1 MPNRA
6 RVNVSGT
13 VAAVQAT
20 LPDRLRSNFRAN
32 DKHKSVA
39 ISKGEPQTVLL
50 ATEMEPSDPVIS
62 QQQQPQLTDFYG
74 RRGVDEVNCI
84 ALKEHLLRLRVGIP
98 LRATWY
104 KGEFGHELGTV
115 VPLMNTLAICGLLA
129 STTSC
134 GDMGVFYRSSPNHT
148 SLGVHA
154 TGFMR
159 SKACYRTAGIE
170 SWYGVRVNNIMSSHT
185 PRIRGTIN
193 VTQCTRASRCNFYV
207 VPPPLYDQVRKQRL
221 QKTHTPK
228 HQHVP
233 LLVIYNKY
241 DPEWRGPVNFINPDV
256 LKMII
261 NEYQTVCPGG
271 EVIYDRPGSPRSLA
285 QGATGVVTDAGSM
298 GTLQM
303 SSNIDGKNSYIWTL
317 V

>member
-1 MPNRA
+1 
-6 RVNVSGT
+6 
-13 VAAVQAT
+13 
-20 LPDRLRSNFRAN
+20 
-32 DKHKSVA
+32 
-39 ISKGEPQTVLL
+39 
-50 ATEMEPSDPVIS
+50 
-62 QQQQPQLTDFYG
+62 
-74 RRGVDEVNCI
+74 
-84 ALKEHLLRLRVGIP
+84 
-98 LRATWY
+98 
-104 KGEFGHELGTV
+104 
-115 VPLMNTLAICGLLA
+115 
-129 STTSC
+129 
-134 GDMGVFYRSSPNHT
+134 
-148 SLGVHA
+148 
-154 TGFMR
+154 MR

-193 VTQCTRASRCNFYV
+193 ITQCTRASRCNFYV

-303 SSNIDGKNSYIWTL
+303 SSNIDGKNVTDEEMLSTFPFVSFMPDHLALQGKMHSISINEGRLRAIAQAQCYIGVQGGLSNAYFYMGGQHVILHRMGKETYGPSFKAL
-317 V
+317 AGENASKSMTIRVANRGTSLIEHMKQMIRTEDGQCACHRT